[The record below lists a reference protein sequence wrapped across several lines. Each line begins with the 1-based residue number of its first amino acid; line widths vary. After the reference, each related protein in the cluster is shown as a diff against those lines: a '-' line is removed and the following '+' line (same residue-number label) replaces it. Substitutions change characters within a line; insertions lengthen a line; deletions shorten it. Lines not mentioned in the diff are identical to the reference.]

1 MLSPKKSPRA
11 VFCCQMK
18 LKIANGDIGEAHR
31 DPCHNMMLHKN
42 NVTRRSKALF
52 KLSALYF
59 TKSTMAAFTT
69 NRNFLEWQ
77 KLLCLS

>member
-1 MLSPKKSPRA
+1 
-11 VFCCQMK
+11 
-18 LKIANGDIGEAHR
+18 
-31 DPCHNMMLHKN
+31 MMLHKN

-69 NRNFLEWQ
+69 NRNFLEW
-77 KLLCLS
+77 LLGKMAEPMTSAQQVLACQLKQF